1 MFWWPSWYDDFCLG
15 LLLEHFWQ
23 WLPDLPN
30 KAKRRKYVK
39 VHLLPYQRE
48 GILSRRL
55 GSGCYETNFGSWLL
69 ILLKNRSRSG
79 LPNVL
84 VMFLKTVGLSC
95 HFIVSS
101 SFPQYKLASTLPRL
115 GICAAEI
122 HSLLSKRHFQISFA
136 SKLQFPDFWLLIWSY
151 SPCSRFLL
159 CYYTHKFEMFEIVVF
174 TVNFNALT
182 YGF

>member
-15 LLLEHFWQ
+15 FLLEHFWQ

-69 ILLKNRSRSG
+69 ILLKNRSRPG

-84 VMFLKTVGLSC
+84 VMFLRTVGLSC

-101 SFPQYKLASTLPRL
+101 SFPQYKSASTLPQL
-115 GICAAEI
+115 GICASEI
-122 HSLLSKRHFQISFA
+122 LVSCLNAI
-136 SKLQFPDFWLLIWSY
+136 P
-151 SPCSRFLL
+151 RFLSPVNYNFQTFGFL
-159 CYYTHKFEMFEIVVF
+159 YGHMVNVVDF
-174 TVNFNALT
+174 CCVIIHITLKCLKS
-182 YGF
+182 